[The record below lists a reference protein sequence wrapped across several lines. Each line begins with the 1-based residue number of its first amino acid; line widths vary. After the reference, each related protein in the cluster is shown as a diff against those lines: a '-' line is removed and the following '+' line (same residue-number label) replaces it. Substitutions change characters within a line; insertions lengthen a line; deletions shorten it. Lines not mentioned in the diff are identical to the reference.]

1 MKHSKMTPNNRF
13 YKQTEVSRETTGSV
27 YSHQQKQWKICHGL
41 EVHLLLCWKLKQC
54 RCNNQWRYRKAAN
67 IQMRALQ
74 ILRKPGELLPEDC
87 NYKKK
92 NYKKA
97 IVQAVLEK
105 KGGNAND

>member
-1 MKHSKMTPNNRF
+1 MLE
-13 YKQTEVSRETTGSV
+13 TEAVRN
-27 YSHQQKQWKICHGL
+27 YCD
-41 EVHLLLCWKLKQC
+41 
-54 RCNNQWRYRKAAN
+54 NQWRYRKAAN
-67 IQMRALQ
+67 IQMRALH
-74 ILRKPGELLPEDC
+74 ILRKPGELLPEDY

>member
-1 MKHSKMTPNNRF
+1 
-13 YKQTEVSRETTGSV
+13 
-27 YSHQQKQWKICHGL
+27 
-41 EVHLLLCWKLKQC
+41 
-54 RCNNQWRYRKAAN
+54 
-67 IQMRALQ
+67 MRALH
-74 ILRKPGELLPEDC
+74 ILRKPGELLPEDY